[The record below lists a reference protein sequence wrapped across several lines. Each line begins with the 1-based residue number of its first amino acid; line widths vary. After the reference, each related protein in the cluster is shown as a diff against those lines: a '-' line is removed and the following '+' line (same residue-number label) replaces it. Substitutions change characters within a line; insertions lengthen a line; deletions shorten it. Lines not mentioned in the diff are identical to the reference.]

1 VCQDEVAPDLEVT
14 TMSTVLPAP
23 RLTDPRDAPILRW
36 GVLAPGG
43 IANDFVDS
51 LVRHTDQRVVAAGS
65 RTLARAEEFAR
76 RHGVDRAYG
85 SYAELVADPEV
96 DVVYVSSPHSLHEEH
111 ALLAIAAGKHVLI
124 EKPIAPTAA
133 AARRIVAA
141 ARAAGVFAME
151 AMWTRYRPQSD
162 VVRQAF
168 EGGLLGDV
176 QLVTADFGGLAPFD
190 PTSRIYDPR
199 LAGGA
204 LLDLGVYV
212 AAWATFVLG
221 DDLEVTAR
229 GRLAPTGVD
238 AHAAL
243 VLSSPR
249 DAHALVS
256 ASVDAPTPVRSVI
269 AGDRGRLEVSSPFW
283 DGDRIAFYDAD
294 GTLAAEWTDTYDR
307 PVRQSLCYQAAA
319 LARYVDA
326 GLTESPLHGL
336 DETVRVMEIL
346 DEARRQIGGVEPGE
360 SA

>member
-1 VCQDEVAPDLEVT
+1 
-14 TMSTVLPAP
+14 MSTVLPSP
-23 RLTDPRDAPILRW
+23 RFTDPRDAPILRW
-36 GVLAPGG
+36 GVLAPGA

-65 RTLARAEEFAR
+65 RTLGKAEEFAR
-76 RHGVDRAYG
+76 RHGIDRAYG

-96 DVVYVSSPHSLHEEH
+96 DVVYVASPHSHHEEH

-141 ARAAGVFAME
+141 ARTAGVFAME

-162 VVRQAF
+162 VVRQAV
-168 EGGLLGDV
+168 EGGLLGDI

-190 PTSRIYDPR
+190 PTSRIYDPL

-212 AAWATFVLG
+212 TAWATFVLG
-221 DDLEVTAR
+221 DDLDVTAR

-249 DAHALVS
+249 GSHALVS

-283 DGDRIAFYDAD
+283 TADTVAFIDAD
-294 GTLAAEWTDTYDR
+294 GSLVEEWTDSYDR

-326 GLTESPLHGL
+326 GLTESPLHTL
-336 DETVRVMEIL
+336 DETVRVLEIL
-346 DEARRQIGGVEPGE
+346 DAAREQIGGVEPGTG
-360 SA
+360 A

>member
-1 VCQDEVAPDLEVT
+1 M
-14 TMSTVLPAP
+14 MSTALPSP
-23 RLTDPRDAPILRW
+23 RFTDPRDAPILRW
-36 GVLAPGG
+36 GILAPGA

-65 RTLARAEEFAR
+65 RSLERAEEFAR
-76 RHGVDRAYG
+76 RHGIDRAFG
-85 SYAELVADPEV
+85 SYDELVADPEI
-96 DVVYVSSPHSLHEEH
+96 DVVYIASPHSHHEAH

-133 AARRIVAA
+133 AARRIVDA

-162 VVRQAF
+162 IVRQVV
-168 EGGLLGDV
+168 ESGLLGEI
-176 QLVTADFGGLAPFD
+176 QLVTADFGGLAPLD
-190 PTSRIYDPR
+190 PASRIYDPR

-221 DDLEVTAR
+221 DDLDVTAR

-243 VLSSPR
+243 LLSSPR
-249 DAHALVS
+249 GSHALVS

-283 DGDRIAFYDAD
+283 DADTIAFRDAD
-294 GTLAAEWTDTYDR
+294 GTLVDEWTDPFDR
-307 PVRQSLCYQAAA
+307 PARQSLCYQAAA

-336 DETVRVMEIL
+336 DETVRVMELL
-346 DEARRQIGGVEPGE
+346 DDARRQIGGVEPGA
-360 SA
+360 ST

>member
-1 VCQDEVAPDLEVT
+1 
-14 TMSTVLPAP
+14 MSTVLPAP

-65 RTLARAEEFAR
+65 RTLERAEEFAR
-76 RHGVDRAYG
+76 RHGIDRAYG

-111 ALLAIAAGKHVLI
+111 ALLAIGAGKHVLV

-162 VVRQAF
+162 VVRQAI
-168 EGGLLGDV
+168 EGGLLGDI

-190 PTSRIYDPR
+190 PASRIYDPR

-212 AAWATFVLG
+212 AAWATFILG

-256 ASVDAPTPVRSVI
+256 ASVDARTPVRSVI

-294 GTLAAEWTDTYDR
+294 GTLAAEWTDTFDR

-346 DEARRQIGGVEPGE
+346 DEARRQIGGIEPSE